1 MERVTEFI
9 FLDSKITAGDDRSH
23 DIKIHLLLGRKV
35 MTNLDSDLKRRDVT
49 LLKNVLTVKA
59 MAFPVVMYTYEIW
72 TIKKV
77 EH

>member
-1 MERVTEFI
+1 MTEFI
-9 FLDSKITAGDDRSH
+9 FLDSKITAGDDHSH
-23 DIKIHLLLGRKV
+23 DIKIHLLLERKA

-49 LLKNVLTVKA
+49 LLTNVLTVKA
-59 MAFPVVMYTYEIW
+59 MAFPVVIYTYEIW